1 MLKIYKIMLTG
12 ALIFSLIGC
21 QDQSNQKPKSQPE
34 EQTQK
39 TIDKDSH
46 KSAALDEKT
55 SRYIANMLDLQNRR
69 PSTEYVT
76 PELTIP
82 VEPYDDFDWD
92 KRFELPQSEEIDDT
106 VATIQQ
112 DEEIPAPMQKV
123 LENHDLANQ
132 TLSLNFEDLDI
143 RTVIKTVSEITGI
156 IFIIDEQVKGNVS
169 VVCPNEIK
177 VGELYEFL
185 ESILEIHGYAAIPT
199 NNHVKIVPQKD
210 AAGYNIEIHT
220 GIDPEKI
227 ALTDTIITQI
237 MPLRYADA
245 SDVASLIKTKL
256 SGSSNMN
263 IYKKSNTLLIT
274 DTSANIHHIARII
287 RKIDVPGAKK
297 EFARVPLRYA
307 SASTL
312 SKQIMEMLNK
322 NDSLSPA
329 PGARSTS
336 SDSVQIQADSR
347 TNSLMI
353 VAGLRDMQT
362 VFDMIKKLD
371 VEHSADNNN
380 IHVIPLINAKAET
393 IANALAQ
400 IDLPRT
406 GSADTIPIKIT
417 PFADTNTLIV
427 TASMPDF
434 NVIQSIV
441 KRLDI
446 VQEQIS
452 IDLLIVEVSE
462 GDLHDLG
469 IDWATL
475 DEAVSGSMRFFSST
489 NFGARMDYLSG
500 DYEGLAL
507 GAFRNVGGETKYVS
521 VLNALKRLTS
531 SNIISSPNVTTTN
544 HKEASFMA
552 GDNIPYLKDSR
563 ITETDP
569 TDPTVI
575 KSYDYKDVGIDMKIT
590 PHINQGE
597 LIQLEI
603 DSEFTQQ
610 KDSLTGLGAETPTIS
625 KRKIQTEIIMVD
637 GASIV
642 IGGLIREEANET
654 VDGIPLLS
662 DIPLLGELFK
672 KTKTVK
678 QKTNLLLFITPR
690 IIRRPGDAAEI
701 SQMKL
706 QDITREKSE

>member
-1 MLKIYKIMLTG
+1 MFKRFIVPVITLLAISI
-12 ALIFSLIGC
+12 IGC
-21 QDQSNQKPKSQPE
+21 QNPTDEEKAADNKSSDKRVTIDNSASLNAETSQYIKNMLE
-34 EQTQK
+34 IERQK
-39 TIDKDSH
+39 T
-46 KSAALDEKT
+46 A
-55 SRYIANMLDLQNRR
+55 
-69 PSTEYVT
+69 TEYVT
-76 PELTIP
+76 PP
-82 VEPYDDFDWD
+82 VIVEEEVTNNFDWD
-92 KRFELPQSEEIDDT
+92 KRFELPEGYEENKQIDSSDDKPE
-106 VATIQQ
+106 ILSPIDRIMQ
-112 DEEIPAPMQKV
+112 DPE
-123 LENHDLANQ
+123 LANQ
-132 TLSLNFEDLDI
+132 KLSLNFEDVDI
-143 RTVIKTVSEITGI
+143 KTVIKTVSDITGI
-156 IFIIDEQVKGNVS
+156 NFIIDEEVKGQVT
-169 VVCPNEIK
+169 VVCPKEIK
-177 VGELYEFL
+177 VSELYPFL
-185 ESILEIHGYAAIPT
+185 ESILEIHGFAAIPT
-199 NNHVKIVPQKD
+199 TNHVKIVSQKD
-210 AAGYNIEIHT
+210 AKGYNIEIHT
-220 GIDPEKI
+220 GSNPNQIEI
-227 ALTDTIITQI
+227 TDKIITQ
-237 MPLRYADA
+237 MMSLHYADA
-245 SDVASLIKTKL
+245 TEVSSLIKSKL
-256 SGSSNMN
+256 SGNATIN
-263 IYKKSNTLLIT
+263 VYKKSNTLLIT
-274 DTSANIHHIARII
+274 DTSANIHHIAKII
-287 RKIDVPGAKK
+287 SKIDVPGAKK

-312 SKQIMEMLNK
+312 SKQILEMMSKQDSFPTGSLN
-322 NDSLSPA
+322 NPVN
-329 PGARSTS
+329 TS
-336 SDSVQIQADSR
+336 SIQIQADSR

-353 VAGLRDMQT
+353 IAGIRDMQII
-362 VFDMIKKLD
+362 FDMIKKLD
-371 VEHSADNNN
+371 VVHSADNNN

-400 IDLPRT
+400 IDLPRSGNT
-406 GSADTIPIKIT
+406 DTIPIKIT

-427 TASMPDF
+427 TAAMPDF
-434 NVIQSIV
+434 NVINSIV
-441 KRLDI
+441 KKLDI

-462 GDLHDLG
+462 GDLQELG

-475 DEAVSGSMRFFSST
+475 DDAVSDSVRFFGST

-500 DYEGLAL
+500 DYEGMAL
-507 GAFRNVGGETKYVS
+507 GAFKDVGGDTKIGS
-521 VLNALKRLTS
+521 VLSALKRLTS

-544 HKEASFMA
+544 HKQASFMA

-625 KRKIQTEIIMVD
+625 KRKIETEIIMVD

-672 KTKTVK
+672 STKTVK

-690 IIRRPGDAAEI
+690 IIRRPGDAANI

-706 QDITREKSE
+706 DSITREKAYK